1 MRRYATAILVVL
13 AVLASAAPQRTFTLI
28 RTLKVLDISVYD
40 LKVSISAEE
49 LGQPI
54 TFNAKLHEQVADIKE
69 DGSYVIASS
78 QTDQHMFLDG
88 VEQQGVQE
96 DPPVMTI
103 FTRSGLPIGVAGETA
118 TPNTLRLAIINAI
131 VAPPKPVSVGSA
143 WAIEVEANKET
154 GAVSAEI
161 KYRVTGIEKIGGREV
176 LVVTVKG
183 KELTGDNPASSD
195 GTAWLDTTTFQI
207 VKAVSTLKNAPIG
220 FLLVN
225 AKVEFLL
232 TEE

>member
-1 MRRYATAILVVL
+1 MVLVVL

-28 RTLKVLDISVYD
+28 RTLTLLEVSVYD
-40 LKVSISAEE
+40 LKVSISAED

-54 TFNAKLHEQVADIKE
+54 TFNAKLHEQVTDIKE

-78 QTDQHMFLDG
+78 QTDQHLFVGG
-88 VEQQGVQE
+88 VEQTGVQDE
-96 DPPVMTI
+96 PPVLTI
-103 FTRSGLPIGVAGETA
+103 FTRSGLPINVAGESA
-118 TPNTLRLAIINAI
+118 TPSTLRLAIINAI
-131 VAPPKPVSVGSA
+131 IAPPKPVSVGSG

-161 KYRVTGIEKIGGREV
+161 RYRVTGIEKIGDREV

-183 KELTGDNPASSD
+183 KELTGDDPASSD
-195 GTAWLDTTTFQI
+195 GTAWIDTSTFQI

-220 FLLVN
+220 YLLVD
-225 AKVEFLL
+225 AKVEFSL